1 MSIQDQ
7 IFSLQ
12 KGTSQ
17 PHVYPGDIK
26 LLQVP
31 DIDTSIQKKIV
42 AECEKVDE
50 EYNTSRMTIEEY
62 KKKIAQVF
70 ERLDV
75 ITNVG
80 GG

>member
-1 MSIQDQ
+1 MKFQIPLPPLPIQR
-7 IFSLQ
+7 
-12 KGTSQ
+12 
-17 PHVYPGDIK
+17 
-26 LLQVP
+26 
-31 DIDTSIQKKIV
+31 KIV

-50 EYNTSRMTIEEY
+50 EYNTSRMSIEEY

-70 ERLDV
+70 ERLEV